1 MIQKDWWSHA
11 AVTMRLVYCHKKLH
25 WNNCWWINPKETIA
39 YWNVNHS
46 CYEGWPIATCGG
58 FSIAMSSPRTSSSQR
73 LVSRQHQYQSSTE
86 PCTTIIITIMLCSV
100 LFIFSLV
107 HFSYFC
113 FTLCQLK
120 QESQWFQ
127 HRYKYWK
134 IIDVRDKSISRSS
147 VIFFSLK
154 LSICKIFN
162 IMHWFLPSKI

>member
-11 AVTMRLVYCHKKLH
+11 AVTMRLVYCHKKPH
-25 WNNCWWINPKETIA
+25 WNNCWWTNPKETIA

-147 VIFFSLK
+147 VIFFFKVEHL
-154 LSICKIFN
+154 
-162 IMHWFLPSKI
+162 